1 MEWFVS
7 ADPHRHRQRCS
18 QCPENLSRFASPQ
31 EFHIEA
37 LLLLRWITACY
48 DVTMAHHPSHFS
60 VKLCVTPVSR
70 DHAAWQC
77 DPRGGHGTTEAAP
90 PPPAL
95 GVARLETPAAA
106 PCSPAPHTRTH
117 GTMVRE
123 VFTITEK
130 APIWAFSLLK
140 VPTLLLSHLQIY

>member
-1 MEWFVS
+1 M
-7 ADPHRHRQRCS
+7 
-18 QCPENLSRFASPQ
+18 
-31 EFHIEA
+31 
-37 LLLLRWITACY
+37 LRDSVTRAAATAR
-48 DVTMAHHPSHFS
+48 
-60 VKLCVTPVSR
+60 LR
-70 DHAAWQC
+70 RRR
-77 DPRGGHGTTEAAP
+77 PR
-90 PPPAL
+90 PAL